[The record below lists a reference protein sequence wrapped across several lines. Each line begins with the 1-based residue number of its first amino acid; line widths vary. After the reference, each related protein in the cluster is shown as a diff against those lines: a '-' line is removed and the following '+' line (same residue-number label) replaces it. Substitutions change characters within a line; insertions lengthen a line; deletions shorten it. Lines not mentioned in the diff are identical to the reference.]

1 MDLFSLRGRLAVVT
15 GGAKGIGRYIAEG
28 LAEAGADLIIADIDA
43 ETGATAAQ
51 HLRDAYGVVAEAVH
65 TDVSSEADV
74 IALGERISEE
84 HGKLDILVNNAGIL
98 GPGGSPESLPLAS
111 WERMI
116 RVDLTGAFLCCRE
129 LGQLMIAQ
137 QSGKI
142 INIASI
148 YGIVGSELIDVI
160 SYHAAKAGLIGF
172 TRDLAL
178 KWVTYGICVNAIA
191 PGYFLTPAAERGIRE
206 RGDRLLEYIPMRRV
220 GGPDDIKGVAVLLA
234 ADASNYVTGQ
244 TIVVDGGWTIR

>member
-1 MDLFSLRGRLAVVT
+1 MDLFSLGGRLAVVT

-51 HLRDAYGVVAEAVH
+51 HLRDAYGIIAQSVR
-65 TDVSSEADV
+65 TDVSDESDV
-74 IALGERISEE
+74 IALGERISQE

-98 GPGGSPESLPLAS
+98 GPGGPPESLSLAS

-116 RVDLTGAFLCCRE
+116 RVDLTGPFLCCRE
-129 LGQLMIAQ
+129 LGPLMIAQ
-137 QSGKI
+137 KAGKI

-148 YGIVGSELIDVI
+148 YGLVGSELIDVI

-172 TRDLAL
+172 TKDLAL
-178 KWVTYGICVNAIA
+178 KWVEHGICVNSIA

-206 RGDRLLEYIPMRRV
+206 RGDSLLEYIPMRRV
-220 GGPDDIKGVAVLLA
+220 GGPDDIKGVAVFLA
-234 ADASNYVTGQ
+234 SAASDYVTGQ
-244 TIVVDGGWTIR
+244 TIIVDGGWTIR